1 MTTRNWVITVAISCV
16 VFAWVGVTADVA
28 LMIAAF
34 LVVVLIS
41 KPRNWQEWFILVSIA
56 FAASPWLLFASMI
69 SFKLG
74 VTSIVALV
82 STAFLVSALITKPGK
97 GQEWLV
103 LLLIAFAT
111 YPFLL
116 FALWLFSKAYWWQ
129 LFSY

>member
-1 MTTRNWVITVAISCV
+1 MTTRDWLITVAVSCI
-16 VFAWVGVTADVA
+16 VFACVGVTFDVA

-82 STAFLVSALITKPGK
+82 STSFLVSALITKPGK
-97 GQEWLV
+97 GQEWLI

-111 YPFLL
+111 YPLL
-116 FALWLFSKAYWWQ
+116 LLALWLFSKPYWWR
-129 LFSY
+129 LFSD

>member
-1 MTTRNWVITVAISCV
+1 MTTRDWIIAVAASSI
-16 VFAWVGVTADVA
+16 VFAWFGVTVNVA

-41 KPRNWQEWFILVSIA
+41 KPRNWQEWFIMVSIA

-82 STAFLVSALITKPGK
+82 STSFLVSALITKPGK
-97 GQEWLV
+97 GQEWLI

-116 FALWLFSKAYWWQ
+116 LALWLFSKAYWWR
-129 LFSY
+129 LFSD

>member
-1 MTTRNWVITVAISCV
+1 MTTRDWIIAVAASSI
-16 VFAWVGVTADVA
+16 VFAWFGVTVNVA

-34 LVVVLIS
+34 LVVVVIS

-82 STAFLVSALITKPGK
+82 STSFLVSALITKPGK
-97 GQEWLV
+97 GQEWLI

-116 FALWLFSKAYWWQ
+116 LALWLFSKAYWWR
-129 LFSY
+129 LFSD